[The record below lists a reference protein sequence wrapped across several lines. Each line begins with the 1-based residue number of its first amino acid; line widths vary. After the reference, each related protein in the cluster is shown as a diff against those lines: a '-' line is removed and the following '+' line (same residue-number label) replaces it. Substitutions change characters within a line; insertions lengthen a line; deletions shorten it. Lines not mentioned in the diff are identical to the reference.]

1 MKPLVHSYL
10 IIVVLGI
17 SAIGLKAIPKTT
29 ALPAG
34 IAGWSGE
41 YSDKLL
47 KNSVIKARLKKLL
60 GTKSYVEF
68 MDSFETLTPISDDGE
83 LLFASGCLVHACTQ
97 LESAIA
103 IDVKN
108 NAIHAAIFNS
118 ERSTRYFNERGRK
131 TPLPIV
137 NWASKLEELKVNK
150 WSYNLNDYDYEID
163 RISITN
169 AAVRVL

>member
-1 MKPLVHSYL
+1 MKPIVYSIL
-10 IIVVLGI
+10 IIAILSI
-17 SAIGLKAIPKTT
+17 SAFGQTAKPKTT

-60 GTKSYVEF
+60 GAKSYAEF
-68 MDSFETLTPISDDGE
+68 MDSFETLTPITDDGDV
-83 LLFASGCLVHACTQ
+83 LFASGCLVHACTQ

-118 ERSTRYFNERGRK
+118 EKPTRYFNERGRK

-150 WSYNLNDYDYEID
+150 
-163 RISITN
+163 
-169 AAVRVL
+169 